1 MRSHKLVLLALALP
15 LAACTQVDTTERC
28 VLTRYG
34 EVVQEQMATGLNW
47 TPLTDATCFTM
58 TDRNYPEGGA
68 ETISAQ
74 TADPVTIEG
83 DVAIVYAYDPAT
95 IYQVFLDKR
104 TPQSAEAEILNSVR
118 EGYRTAL
125 AGWTVAQIFSSNR
138 ASLADSVRAHI
149 QRKIG
154 ARAIIRQVFVRDI
167 KLPQAIEQAR
177 INSARQAQ
185 VLAQARQQ
193 YEIDSV
199 NARAKVL
206 TAEADARTK
215 QLLAQSYASNP
226 RLMEL
231 EAAKAFAEGLSKV
244 CGQGVTTCIIGG
256 SVMDSW
262 TNPRGRP

>member
-1 MRSHKLVLLALALP
+1 MRSNKMLILALALP

-28 VLTRYG
+28 ILTRYG
-34 EVVQEQMATGLNW
+34 EVVQQEMPKGLNW

-58 TDRNYPEGGA
+58 TDRNFPDAGA
-68 ETISAQ
+68 TETISAQ

-83 DVAIVYAYDPAT
+83 DVAIVYTYDPAT

-104 TPQSAEAEILNSVR
+104 TPASAEAEILNSVR

-154 ARAIIRQVFVRDI
+154 TRAIIRQVFVRDI

-231 EAAKAFAEGLSKV
+231 EAARAFAEGLGKV

-262 TNPRGRP
+262 RNGGRQ